1 MRTPSP
7 TQVNNLK
14 VFRDWIAREWDNIP
28 AEHVDL
34 EHWRINIHAEED
46 EQDIVEDSE
55 LHNCGTYSCMLGWFA
70 ASPESKTIGLE
81 YSLFCGTMV
90 YFDKEHLRTPDYVKN
105 HYNTDAIL
113 HCFGLD
119 LNNPFIMPQYHI
131 LFTDVG
137 YDSNNGKPSTE
148 TILAKIDKIMEEN
161 GVS

>member
-34 EHWRINIHAEED
+34 EHWRINRHTEEG
-46 EQDIVEDSE
+46 EQDTVEDSE
-55 LHNCGTYSCMLGWFA
+55 LHNCGTYSCIIGWFA

-81 YSLFCGTMV
+81 YSIFYGTV
-90 YFDKEHLRTPDYVKN
+90 HYTDKENGKN
-105 HYNTDAIL
+105 YYNVNAIL

-119 LNNPFIMPQYHI
+119 LNEVFKTPQFQN

-137 YDSNNGKPSTE
+137 YNSNSGKPSTE